1 MIKKTRPAVL
11 LIVLTLMVTFNFPVT
26 ADELS
31 DALKQQEKI
40 LNQQK
45 NAEGSLK
52 SLTTKAQQMEKQ
64 IQQLTTQISDAEVDL
79 DQKENAYANAQEEVT
94 AIQAEVTAK
103 QQELKGRQ
111 DTLRSR
117 VRAIYEEGQVNY
129 LEVLFQSTDLSDFI
143 SRVEYLS
150 CLVENDQTILSDIRV
165 QKQDLDEKKE
175 LLVAKMDEAENLKQQ
190 AEAARN
196 YLDSSKSK
204 KEVALAENKEDQ
216 EALLEQIDK
225 LEKDSKALESKI
237 RELQKNN
244 TGGVTGTVSVWPAPG
259 YKYITSTFGYRVH
272 PITKQYKLHT
282 GVDIG
287 APYGAKIVA
296 AGSGTVIFSG
306 WYGAY
311 GNAIIIDHG
320 NGISTLYGHMSSRAV
335 AVKTTV
341 VAGQTIGYVGSTGW
355 STGAHLHFEV
365 RKDGTP
371 TNPMAYF

>member
-1 MIKKTRPAVL
+1 MIKKTRPVVL

-45 NAEGSLK
+45 NAEGNLK

-103 QQELKGRQ
+103 QQELEGRQ

-175 LLVAKMDEAENLKQQ
+175 LLVAKMDEAASLKEQ

-204 KEVALAENKEDQ
+204 KEVALSENKQDQ

-335 AVKTTV
+335 SVKTTV

>member
-1 MIKKTRPAVL
+1 MIKMTRPVVL

-45 NAEGSLK
+45 NAEGNLN

-64 IQQLTTQISDAEVDL
+64 IRQLTTQISDAEVDL
-79 DQKENAYANAQEEVT
+79 DHKENAHAKAQEEVT
-94 AIQAEVTAK
+94 AIQTEVTAK

-175 LLVAKMDEAENLKQQ
+175 LLVAKMDEAESLKQQ
-190 AEAARN
+190 AEAAKS

-204 KEVALAENKEDQ
+204 KK
-216 EALLEQIDK
+216 
-225 LEKDSKALESKI
+225 
-237 RELQKNN
+237 
-244 TGGVTGTVSVWPAPG
+244 
-259 YKYITSTFGYRVH
+259 
-272 PITKQYKLHT
+272 
-282 GVDIG
+282 
-287 APYGAKIVA
+287 
-296 AGSGTVIFSG
+296 
-306 WYGAY
+306 
-311 GNAIIIDHG
+311 
-320 NGISTLYGHMSSRAV
+320 
-335 AVKTTV
+335 
-341 VAGQTIGYVGSTGW
+341 
-355 STGAHLHFEV
+355 
-365 RKDGTP
+365 
-371 TNPMAYF
+371 